1 MKVSD
6 FDYELPSHLIAQTPA
21 EPRDS
26 SRLMLLDRDRGC
38 IAHHRFHELGSFLR
52 PGDVLVLND
61 TRVMPARLPA
71 TKRITAGKAEILLLR
86 QLDAQHWLALV
97 RGNGIRV
104 GAELQLND
112 CDVAAEVIEERA
124 QGQRLLRFSRPLQ
137 GVLEALGQTP
147 LPPYIQTHIEDR
159 ERYQTVYSRHTG
171 SAAAP
176 TAGLHFTNELLKRLQ
191 RSGVLLARCTL
202 HIGLDTF
209 LPLRVEDVDRHR
221 MHSEYARLNE
231 AAACTINSAARAG
244 RRIIAVGT
252 TSARTLESAAA
263 HASAGKH
270 VVAFAGD
277 TSLFITPGY
286 RWRVVDALLTNFHL
300 PRSTLL
306 MMVSALA
313 GRERVLHAYA
323 LAREQGYRFYSFG
336 DAMFIYPRIHS

>member
-1 MKVSD
+1 MKISD
-6 FDYELPSHLIAQTPA
+6 FDYELPAHLIAQTPA

-38 IAHHRFHELGSFLR
+38 IAHHRFHELGRFLR

-61 TRVMPARLPA
+61 TRVMLARLLA
-71 TKRITAGKAEILLLR
+71 TKRKTGGKAEILLLR
-86 QLDAQHWLALV
+86 QLDAQRWVTLV
-97 RGNGIRV
+97 RGSGIRA

-112 CDVAAEVIEERA
+112 SDIAVEVVEERA
-124 QGQRLLRFSRPLQ
+124 QGQRVLRFSRPLYAE
-137 GVLEALGQTP
+137 LETLGQTP
-147 LPPYIQTHIEDR
+147 LPPYIQTHLADR

-176 TAGLHFTNELLKRLQ
+176 TAGLHFTAALLEHLQ
-191 RSGVLLARCTL
+191 CSGALLARCTL

-209 LPLRVEDVDRHR
+209 QPLRVDDVYRHR
-221 MHSEYARLNE
+221 MHSEFARLD
-231 AAACTINSAARAG
+231 AAAAGTINAAARSGG
-244 RRIIAVGT
+244 RIVAVGT

-263 HASAGKH
+263 HASAGER
-270 VVAFAGD
+270 VSAFAGD

-286 RWRVVDALLTNFHL
+286 RWRAVDALITNFHL

-313 GRERVLHAYA
+313 GRERVLRAYA
-323 LAREQGYRFYSFG
+323 LARDQGYRFYSFG
-336 DAMFIYPRIHS
+336 DAMFICP

>member
-6 FDYELPSHLIAQTPA
+6 FDYELPPHLIAQTPA

-71 TKRITAGKAEILLLR
+71 TKHITGGKAEILLLR
-86 QLDAQHWLALV
+86 QLDAQHWLTLM
-97 RGNGIRV
+97 RGSGIGV
-104 GAELQLND
+104 GAGLQVND
-112 CDVAAEVIEERA
+112 SDVAAEVVEERA
-124 QGQRLLRFSRPLQ
+124 QGQRVLRFSRSLQ
-137 GVLEALGQTP
+137 SVLEALGQTP

-176 TAGLHFTNELLKRLQ
+176 TAGLHFTNELLKRLK

-209 LPLRVEDVDRHR
+209 QPIRVEDVDRHR
-221 MHSEYARLNE
+221 MHSENARLNE

-244 RRIIAVGT
+244 GRIIAVGT
-252 TSARTLESAAA
+252 TSARTLETAAA

-270 VVAFAGD
+270 VGAFAGD

-323 LAREQGYRFYSFG
+323 HAREHEYRFYSFG
-336 DAMFIYPRIHS
+336 DAMFICPRIHC

>member
-1 MKVSD
+1 MKISD
-6 FDYELPSHLIAQTPA
+6 FDYELPPHLVAQTPA

-38 IAHHRFHELGSFLR
+38 IAHHHFSELGSFLR

-61 TRVMPARLPA
+61 TRVIPARLLA
-71 TKRITAGKAEILLLR
+71 TKRITGGKAEILLLR
-86 QLDAQHWLALV
+86 QLDALRWLTLV
-97 RGNGIRV
+97 RGRSIRV
-104 GAELQLND
+104 GAGLVLND
-112 CDVAAEVIEERA
+112 SDISAEVVEERA
-124 QGQRLLRFSRPLQ
+124 QGQRVLRFSRSLQ
-137 GVLEALGQTP
+137 GELEALGQTP
-147 LPPYIQTHIEDR
+147 LPPYIQTHLEDH

-176 TAGLHFTNELLKRLQ
+176 TAGLHFTTTLLESLQ

-221 MHSEYARLNE
+221 MHSEYARLNTG
-231 AAACTINSAARAG
+231 AASTINSAARAG
-244 RRIIAVGT
+244 GQIIAVGT

-263 HASAGKH
+263 YASAGER
-270 VVAFAGD
+270 VGAFAGD

-286 RWRVVDALLTNFHL
+286 CWRVVDALLTNFHL

-313 GRERVLHAYA
+313 GRERLLHSYA
-323 LAREQGYRFYSFG
+323 LAREHGYRFYSFG
-336 DAMFIYPRIHS
+336 DAMFICPRIHC